1 VLRRPL
7 IVLVVCLAAAGL
19 SSPASVAKASNKPD
33 LGQAQNGLAKAQA
46 EATQLGKDIGRERS
60 RLADLQ
66 GQIAGLQGDIAIASA
81 DYDNISSQ
89 LAQTQSQQS
98 DVEKQAQTVRDQMDA
113 RARESYIDG
122 PVAGLQF
129 LLDSTSITDLSN
141 RTQFIGALQAQDAN
155 NAERLSGLEANLHDI
170 AKQQQALKHVKAM
183 ALKDLQTQESDLAT
197 RQTDAQDTLA
207 TLQQNLAHAK
217 ALESKYQHQVQVA
230 VKALGG
236 TGGPSPFFVCPVPHY
251 SAIGD
256 DFGAIRYTTVPPHF
270 HAGNDIMAPMGAEI
284 LAPFPGVATNSSNG
298 LGGNAVSVKGAAG
311 YVYNA
316 HLSRFG
322 KLGHVNTG
330 DVIGYVGNTGD
341 AAGGPT
347 HDHFEWHPNNTGGE
361 HTINGAI
368 DPHPGLLAVC

>member
-1 VLRRPL
+1 M
-7 IVLVVCLAAAGL
+7 
-19 SSPASVAKASNKPD
+19 S
-33 LGQAQNGLAKAQA
+33 
-46 EATQLGKDIGRERS
+46 
-60 RLADLQ
+60 
-66 GQIAGLQGDIAIASA
+66 
-81 DYDNISSQ
+81 
-89 LAQTQSQQS
+89 
-98 DVEKQAQTVRDQMDA
+98 
-113 RARESYIDG
+113 
-122 PVAGLQF
+122 
-129 LLDSTSITDLSN
+129 DLSN
-141 RTQFIGALQAQDAN
+141 RSEYLGALQAQDAN
-155 NAERLSGLEANLHDI
+155 NAERLSGLESKLHDI
-170 AKQQQALKHVKAM
+170 AKQQLSLRRVKAQALR
-183 ALKDLQTQESDLAT
+183 DLQKQESDLAAS
-197 RQTDAQDTLA
+197 QTDAQSTLT

-236 TGGPSPFFVCPVPHY
+236 TGGPSPFLVCPVPNY
-251 SAIGD
+251 SAIGN
-256 DFGAIRYTTVPPHF
+256 DFGAIRYTTIPPHL

-316 HLSRFG
+316 HLSKFG

-347 HDHFEWHPNNTGGE
+347 HDHFEWHPNNTAGQR
-361 HTINGAI
+361 TIDGAV